1 MIWRRNRDK
10 SNREICRLGKETQSK
25 ITHDEDGALIGF
37 GDVKGI
43 SCQGKAGFDAIGS
56 HDYGRE
62 FSVATVISCVKIA
75 CSTLVASPVLGPTL
89 CESIITKG
97 ISAMPARPIL
107 SCMRERPG

>member
-62 FSVATVISCVKIA
+62 LSVATVISCVKIA
-75 CSTLVASPVLGPTL
+75 LFHLGGKPRTRSDSL
-89 CESIITKG
+89 SIDNYQG
-97 ISAMPARPIL
+97 NL
-107 SCMRERPG
+107 SHAGKADTFLHEGKAG